1 MPQKVPS
8 AELKTA
14 SQQDVIAAFGQS
26 DVSSFAI
33 KDRELLD
40 SGHRFVRTQYK
51 QHANAA
57 IEQNILPHTILST
70 HQTPTTYFLGGPGA
84 EDREVAGQFTDRLGN
99 TFDILESRPPP
110 PTGDYASTAPSSS
123 NRNLERLM
131 GGVGVHDRPKK
142 KSRRY
147 SIPQTRQSD
156 I

>member
-1 MPQKVPS
+1 MLPQSGRIGFHDNAFDPNDTWDKHIAASSSAKVPMMPQKVPS

-57 IEQNILPHTILST
+57 IEQNILLD
-70 HQTPTTYFLGGPGA
+70 LC
-84 EDREVAGQFTDRLGN
+84 REEN
-99 TFDILESRPPP
+99 SESR
-110 PTGDYASTAPSSS
+110 
-123 NRNLERLM
+123 L
-131 GGVGVHDRPKK
+131 
-142 KSRRY
+142 
-147 SIPQTRQSD
+147 
-156 I
+156 